1 MEKRHTILIADRNS
15 RVRGFIKR
23 ELMSEGYDIR
33 LATCG
38 RDVLNWAYRLQPLD
52 LIILDLDLPDIDQQ
66 SLFSTLQ
73 DRIPLLPIVIH
84 SFYLLPIVIHSFYPD
99 GAKIDVD
106 YEPAVFVEKGGNSI
120 EKLKKVVND
129 MLSSRK
135 TGKPSTAK

>member
-84 SFYLLPIVIHSFYPD
+84 SFYPD